1 MTPLTHFN
9 ARHSND
15 SYRYVITYEEET
27 WSVLDYD
34 DFYFI
39 KSDLFE
45 VDVGSTSKR
54 GSDVFSPLS
63 LALRV
68 VLSAHCIDIMWQGG
82 DGLIWGE
89 TQTTA
94 SNPGLK

>member
-1 MTPLTHFN
+1 MQDNRMIH
-9 ARHSND
+9 
-15 SYRYVITYEEET
+15 RYVITYEEET
-27 WSVLDYD
+27 WSVLD
-34 DFYFI
+34 FI

-45 VDVGSTSKR
+45 VDVGCTSKR
-54 GSDVFSPLS
+54 GSDVFSPFS
-63 LALRV
+63 LTLRV

-82 DGLIWGE
+82 DGLVWGE